1 MATDLFTPILNDRT
15 RAPHFFN
22 GRLLTGEA
30 MSAEQKAQQV
40 AHELLAQ
47 GLGDGVA
54 WGLDVLVSTA
64 LNTVDAPVV
73 TVKAGTAISRRGD
86 LLFLKE
92 DTDLQLVRPTTA
104 SAATQKKIFNTCL
117 PPQQGTYVT
126 DAGVYLLTI
135 APITVGD
142 QLAPVSGLGGSGS
155 CNVKYRVNAVEFRL
169 IELPISNDVLNDTG
183 RMRNRVAYACF
194 GIDDVPDFALDPVDE
209 SDEAATLLDAVGS
222 THLTDCDVPLAV
234 MYWSATTG
242 IQFIDMWAVRRRLTR
257 SRSAAAFPP
266 YSDRRLART
275 EAMVLQFHDQ
285 VSGLRRPLGQTSLV
299 NAKATFKYLPP
310 VGVIPIAAP
319 VIKGLSVLDFFKD
332 LTVGTPAFVEGAR
345 LQTVV
350 HEALE
355 YFPID
360 LTSKE
365 LIWLYEVRENAERID
380 EGGAGLP
387 VPAMVFVS
395 GHVPYRADAHFDVAK
410 WDYANYL

>member
-40 AHELLAQ
+40 AHELLAK

-54 WGLDVLVSTA
+54 WGLEVLVSTA

-73 TVKAGTAISRRGD
+73 TVTAGTAISRRGD

-104 SAATQKKIFNTCL
+104 SAATQKIFNACV

-169 IELPISNDVLNDTG
+169 IALPVSDDVLSDTA

-194 GIDDVPDFALDPVDE
+194 GIDDVPDFAVDPVGE
-209 SDEAATLLDAVGS
+209 SDEVATLLDAVES

-266 YSDRRLART
+266 YSDGRLART
-275 EAMVLQFHDQ
+275 EAMVLQFHDHIRA
-285 VSGLRRPLGQTSLV
+285 LRHSVGSPSPVAAR
-299 NAKATFKYLPP
+299 AYFRFLPP
-310 VGVIPIAAP
+310 VGVIPIARPANTG
-319 VIKGLSVLDFFKD
+319 VSESLFFTN
-332 LTVGTPAFVEGAR
+332 LTTSTPAFVEGAR

-350 HEALE
+350 EEALR

-360 LTSKE
+360 TRTAE
-365 LIWLYEVRENAERID
+365 LIWLYRIRENRQALDRGELGIS
-380 EGGAGLP
+380 A
-387 VPAMVFVS
+387 PALVFVS
-395 GHVPYRADAHFDVAK
+395 GHVPFRGDAHFDVAK
-410 WDYANYL
+410 WDYATFS